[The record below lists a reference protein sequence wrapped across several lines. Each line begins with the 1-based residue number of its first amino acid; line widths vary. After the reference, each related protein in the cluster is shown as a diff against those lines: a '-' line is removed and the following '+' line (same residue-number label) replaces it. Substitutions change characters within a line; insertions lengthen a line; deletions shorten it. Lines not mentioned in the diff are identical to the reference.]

1 MEATKRMKLSRIA
14 NKIQRNQVYANK
26 IGTVNKSYLKTNKK

>member
-1 MEATKRMKLSRIA
+1 MESTKRMKLSKII
-14 NKIQRNQVYANK
+14 NKIQKNQVYANK